1 MFISDNTK
9 AILLLTAPL
18 LLGKN
23 NNDVK
28 LLSSK
33 EYHQLAIYLKN
44 INKQPADLL
53 GLDLDN
59 ILNGYKKLEYIRI
72 DKLLQ
77 RGFLLS
83 QALDYWY
90 TRNMWVI
97 SRADKTYPNRLKSR
111 LGEQA
116 PPILYGC
123 GDVNLL
129 NQGGLAIVGS
139 RNIDNDLIDYTNNIA
154 QLTAEAGK
162 MVVSGGAR
170 GVDSAA
176 MQGALQ
182 AGGVACGVLAE
193 GLEKAALNANNR
205 LVFQEN
211 RLILVSACDPKSRF
225 LVGNAMQRNKY
236 IYALADAGLIVNSD
250 FNKGGTWAGAVE
262 QLDKYRQIPIYIRS
276 TGVTSKG
283 LEALRD
289 KGAQLWT
296 NPNSPIEFS
305 DILVEQLPRIETH
318 TQKDLFPNIDTIETK
333 QNFDQTPE
341 QKLFIFV
348 AELIKNNLNEPK
360 KEKEL
365 ALLLGVSTAQIKLWL
380 NRLVDEGVIIRQ
392 GRVARYALSPRCQNL
407 DLFSGE
413 MIQ

>member
-18 LLGKN
+18 LLGKS

-28 LLSSK
+28 LLSNK

-59 ILNGYKKLEYIRI
+59 ILNGYGKLEYIRI

-83 QALDYWY
+83 QVLDYWY
-90 TRNMWVI
+90 ARNMWVI

-129 NQGGLAIVGS
+129 NQGGLAIIGS
-139 RNIDNDLIDYTNNIA
+139 RNIDNDLINYTNNIA
-154 QLTAEAGK
+154 QLTAGAGK

-211 RLILVSACDPKSRF
+211 RLVLVSACDPKSRF

-276 TGVTSKG
+276 TGIISKG

-296 NPNSPIEFS
+296 NPNSAIEFS
-305 DILVEQLPRIETH
+305 DILAEKLPKTETH
-318 TQKDLFPNIDTIETK
+318 TQKDLFSDIDNIEAK
-333 QNFDQTPE
+333 QRNDHTPE
-341 QKLFIFV
+341 QQLFIFV
-348 AELIKNNLNEPK
+348 AELIKSNLNEPK

-365 ALLLGVSTAQIKLWL
+365 ALLLGVSSSQIKLWL
-380 NRLVDEGVIIRQ
+380 NRLVSEGVIAKQ
-392 GRVARYALSPRCQNL
+392 GREAKYTLCSHSQNL
-407 DLFSGE
+407 ELFPS
-413 MIQ
+413 